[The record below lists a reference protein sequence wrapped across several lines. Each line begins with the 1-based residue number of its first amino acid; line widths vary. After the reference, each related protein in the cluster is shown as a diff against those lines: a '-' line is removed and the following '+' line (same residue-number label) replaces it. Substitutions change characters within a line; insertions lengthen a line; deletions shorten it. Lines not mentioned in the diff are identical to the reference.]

1 MRDQGRAVRTRVG
14 TTIRQLRELRGWS
27 QEKLAERAKSSAKHI
42 GQIERGHVDVGLN
55 RLTAIANALSVRIG
69 DLFVEPRG
77 RRSARSTIHVITGE
91 DVAHLDHI
99 CDIVRRIKSP
109 RARPSSRSSR

>member
-1 MRDQGRAVRTRVG
+1 MRDQGRAARTRVG
-14 TTIRQLRELRGWS
+14 RTIRQVRKLRGWS
-27 QEKLAERAKSSAKHI
+27 QEKLAERAKTSTKHI

-55 RLTAIANALSVRIG
+55 RLTGIANALSVTIG
-69 DLFVEPRG
+69 DFFVEPRG
-77 RRSARSTIHVITGE
+77 RRPARSTIHVITGE

-109 RARPSSRSSR
+109 RARPSTRSSR

>member
-1 MRDQGRAVRTRVG
+1 
-14 TTIRQLRELRGWS
+14 
-27 QEKLAERAKSSAKHI
+27 
-42 GQIERGHVDVGLN
+42 
-55 RLTAIANALSVRIG
+55 
-69 DLFVEPRG
+69 VEPRG